1 MNQQLK
7 SVVAEWVHF
16 HKHAEALEG
25 AHLAVRYKLLPHL
38 PNHSLILILFIL
50 FLIFENLVVACW
62 NTILIKKVLT
72 PLYRL
77 IKPINASL
85 VTILQEEIV
94 AQSKEADAVGFGYD
108 SKYKLRVVENGV
120 LPDVVTLLERFEHVG
135 LPLFVHDFEVD
146 FAIHDEINILAV
158 FIEAQYLV
166 ALLIYCLLHMIL
178 DLFEEVGINLFL
190 PILTFFRLKI
200 INLLE

>member
-16 HKHAEALEG
+16 HKHAEALER
-25 AHLAVRYKLLPHL
+25 AHLAVRYKLLLHL
-38 PNHSLILILFIL
+38 PNLSLILILFIL

-120 LPDVVTLLERFEHVG
+120 LPDVVTLLERLEHVG

-178 DLFEEVGINLFL
+178 DLFEEVWINLFL